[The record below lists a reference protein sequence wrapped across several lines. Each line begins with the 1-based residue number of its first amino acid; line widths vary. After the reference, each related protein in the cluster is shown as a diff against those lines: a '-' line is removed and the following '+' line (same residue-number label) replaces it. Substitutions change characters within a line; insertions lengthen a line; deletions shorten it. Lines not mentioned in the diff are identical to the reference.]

1 MTRSWL
7 IALAI
12 VAASAGGVALVM
24 QREAPVAQRKA
35 VVAQKPALAV
45 LTSLPL
51 LFGER
56 FALDGGGSPTLTRLE
71 QRYRVVPVAIADA
84 ASLKGQRL
92 LLMAHPR
99 AQPAEVL
106 VELDSWVRRGGRIVL
121 LADPKLDWHS
131 DRPLGDRLRPPPD
144 FADTG
149 LLAHWG
155 LRLEGPIVDGPRT
168 ATAGGHTVLT
178 VSPGMLT
185 SNSPRCTVEQGGLI
199 ARCQVGR
206 GAATVIADA
215 DFLNVAG
222 EGALEGPTEH
232 NLDLLMTML
241 SRDESR

>member
-1 MTRSWL
+1 MIRPWL
-7 IALAI
+7 IALAL
-12 VAASAGGVALVM
+12 VAASVGGVSLVM
-24 QREAPVAQRKA
+24 QRDAPVTQQTS

-56 FALDGGGSPTLTRLE
+56 FTLEGGSPTLARLE
-71 QRYRVVPVAIADA
+71 GRYRVLSVAVADA

-106 VELDSWVRRGGRIVL
+106 VDLDAWVRRGGRVVL

-131 DRPLGDRLRPPPD
+131 ERPLGDRLRPPLD

-155 LRLEGPIVDGPRT
+155 LRLDGPVADGPRT
-168 ATAGGHTVLT
+168 ATSGGYTVMTASPGVLT
-178 VSPGMLT
+178 ST
-185 SNSPRCTVEQGGLI
+185 SARCDVEPGGLV
-199 ARCQVGR
+199 ARCRVGR

-215 DFLNVAG
+215 DFLNVTG
-222 EGALEGPTEH
+222 ERALDGPTGR
-232 NLDLLMTML
+232 NLDLLMAEL
-241 SRDESR
+241 SRVESR